1 MEKMCI
7 KNIDVQH
14 SFEKIKLQ
22 LHLCFF
28 LKFFFL
34 VYSFLSVLAVI
45 EFGHHGHVEMAWH
58 EDTTLH
64 YVGVCA
70 SIPGSEWSDT
80 EATVV
85 CKERGFTSGRA
96 LKPGTYDK
104 KELASSLFVHVK
116 ASSFWILLT
125 LL

>member
-1 MEKMCI
+1 MCI

-14 SFEKIKLQ
+14 SLKKLN
-22 LHLCFF
+22 CNYTFVFF
-28 LKFFFL
+28 LKKTFL
-34 VYSFLSVLAVI
+34 VYSLLSVLAVI

-96 LKPGTYDK
+96 LKPGTYDM

-116 ASSFWILLT
+116 VSSFWILLT